1 MKITATEI
9 KKFDNKVTYVIGY
22 RNLYNIL
29 IVAFAVVMGMFAAQ
43 NSLPYYT
50 AVIIG
55 LMAGKWLITQMQEN
69 VDALSVLEI

>member
-1 MKITATEI
+1 MKITATEV

-29 IVAFAVVMGMFAAQ
+29 ILAFAVVMGMFAVQ
-43 NSLPYYT
+43 NTLPYYA

-55 LMAGKWLITQMQEN
+55 VMAGKWVITQMQEN
-69 VDALSVLEI
+69 VDAVSVLEI